1 MPLKSLELSR
11 RASEMETENAEMRL
25 AINGMEPDA
34 ADRETKM
41 TEYTTKLQEQLDVMK
56 QRDASLDEEDK
67 AAQLAMATNADTSG
81 MTPQLREFHNLGQRT
96 SIVNYMQATVSE
108 KRVSGAEAEYND
120 EVFGGNWQQGDYPT
134 EMLLE
139 RSEYGGLAAN
149 AIADMQGEEKR
160 TLITGVVA
168 GSENESYVV
177 RLLAGGD
184 GAYLGAS
191 YPSVGPGRHSFPI
204 VSGSTV
210 AATIARGTAE
220 VAAGGISIVNA
231 DPARVQH
238 SYEINSADELQMA
251 GLMPYMQSDL
261 RASLTSGLD
270 VKVLTDLLSGLT
282 EVNDNTTMTLAKL
295 LAKFGG
301 AVDGKGAKNV
311 NQVRILASNESY
323 TFVSALNIA
332 NVGTFMSLVPHDRFL
347 ASSNMPDHGTANHGH
362 GIAYRTGAG
371 ALQRLIVPVWRRG
384 QLLRDTGR
392 LQLAG
397 TITITGV
404 MYADVIVVNSDLH
417 QQLEFTNA

>member
-11 RASEMETENAEMRL
+11 RASEMETENAELRL
-25 AINGMEPDA
+25 MINGMEPDA
-34 ADRETKM
+34 TDRETKM
-41 TEYTTKLQEQLDVMK
+41 NEYNAGLQSQLDVMK
-56 QRDASLDEEDK
+56 QRDAALDEEDK
-67 AAQLAMATNADTSG
+67 AAQLAMATHADTSG
-81 MTPQLREFHNLGQRT
+81 MTPQLRDFHNLGQRT
-96 SIVNYMQATVSE
+96 SIVNYMQATISE
-108 KRVSGAEAEYND
+108 QRATGAEAEYND
-120 EVFGGNWQQGDYPT
+120 EVFGKNWQQGDYPL

-139 RSEYGGLAAN
+139 RGEYGGLAAN
-149 AIADMQGEEKR
+149 AIADMQDEEKR
-160 TLITGVVA
+160 TLITGVTA
-168 GSENESYVV
+168 GSENENYIA
-177 RLLAGGD
+177 RLLADGD

-204 VSGSTV
+204 VSGNTV

-220 VAAGGISIVNA
+220 VPAGGLSIVNA
-231 DPARVQH
+231 DPERVQH
-238 SYEINSADELQMA
+238 SYEINSADELQMP

-261 RASLTSGLD
+261 RVSLNSGLD
-270 VKVLTDLLSGLT
+270 VKVLTNLLAGLT

-295 LAKFGG
+295 FAKFGG

-323 TFVSALNIA
+323 TFVSNLSIA

-392 LQLAG
+392 LQLEG

-404 MYADVIVVNSDLH
+404 MYADVIVVNGNLH

>member
-11 RASEMETENAEMRL
+11 RASEMETENAELRL
-25 AINGMEPDA
+25 MINGMEPDA
-34 ADRETKM
+34 TDRETKM
-41 TEYTTKLQEQLDVMK
+41 NEYNAGLQSQLDVMK
-56 QRDASLDEEDK
+56 QRDSALDEEDK
-67 AAQLAMATNADTSG
+67 AAQLAMATNVDTG
-81 MTPQLREFHNLGQRT
+81 GFTPQQRDFHNLGQRT
-96 SIVNYMQATVSE
+96 SIVNYMQATISE
-108 KRVSGAEAEYND
+108 QRATGAEAEYND
-120 EVFGGNWQQGDYPT
+120 EVFGKNWQQGDYPL

-139 RSEYGGLAAN
+139 RGEYGGLAAN
-149 AIADMQGEEKR
+149 AIADMQDEEKR
-160 TLITGVVA
+160 TLITGVTA
-168 GSENESYVV
+168 GSENENYIA
-177 RLLAGGD
+177 RLLADGD

-204 VSGSTV
+204 VSGNTV

-220 VAAGGISIVNA
+220 VPAGGLSIVNA
-231 DPARVQH
+231 DPERVQH
-238 SYEINSADELQMA
+238 SYEINSADELQMP

-261 RASLTSGLD
+261 RVSLNSGLD
-270 VKVLTDLLSGLT
+270 VKVLTNLLAGLT

-295 LAKFGG
+295 FAKFGG

-323 TFVSALNIA
+323 TFVSNLSIA

-347 ASSNMPDHGTANHGH
+347 SSANMPDHGTANHGH

-392 LQLAG
+392 LQLEG

-404 MYADVIVVNSDLH
+404 MYADVIVVNGNLH

>member
-1 MPLKSLELSR
+1 
-11 RASEMETENAEMRL
+11 
-25 AINGMEPDA
+25 
-34 ADRETKM
+34 
-41 TEYTTKLQEQLDVMK
+41 MK
-56 QRDASLDEEDK
+56 ERDASLDEEDK

-139 RSEYGGLAAN
+139 RSEYGGLTAN

-168 GSENESYVV
+168 GSENESYVA

-220 VAAGGISIVNA
+220 VPAGGISIVNA

-238 SYEINSADELQMA
+238 SYEINSADELQMP

-261 RASLTSGLD
+261 RESLTSGLD

-392 LQLAG
+392 LQLEG

>member
-34 ADRETKM
+34 ADRETKHA
-41 TEYTTKLQEQLDVMK
+41 EYTAKLQGQLDVMK
-56 QRDASLDEEDK
+56 QRDAALDEEDK

-81 MTPQLREFHNLGQRT
+81 FTPQLREFHNLGQRT
-96 SIVNYMQATVSE
+96 SIVNYMQATISE
-108 KRVSGAEAEYND
+108 QRATGAEAEYND
-120 EVFGGNWQQGDYPT
+120 EVFGKNWQQGDYPT
-134 EMLLE
+134 EMLLD
-139 RSEYGGLAAN
+139 RSEYVSLPALALAG
-149 AIADMQGEEKR
+149 MQGEEKR
-160 TLITGVVA
+160 TLITGVTA
-168 GSENESYVV
+168 GSENENYIA
-177 RLLAGGD
+177 RLLADGD
-184 GAYLGAS
+184 GTYLGAS

-204 VSGSTV
+204 VSGNTV

-220 VAAGGISIVNA
+220 VPSGGISIVNA
-231 DPARVQH
+231 DPERVQH
-238 SYEINSADELQMA
+238 SYEINSADELQMP

-270 VKVLTDLLSGLT
+270 VKVLTSLLAGLT

-295 LAKFGG
+295 FAKFGG

-323 TFVSALNIA
+323 AFVSALSIS
-332 NVGTFMSLVPHDRFL
+332 NVGTFFSLVPHERFL
-347 ASSNMPDHGTANHGH
+347 ASSNMPAHGTTDHGH

-371 ALQRLIVPVWRRG
+371 NLQRLIVPVWRRG

-392 LQLAG
+392 LQLEG
-397 TITITGV
+397 TVTITGV
-404 MYADVIVVNSDLH
+404 MYADVIVVNGNLH
-417 QQLEFTNA
+417 QQLEFTNT